1 MSTNTGMST
10 CCLSGKIQEGTPTGR
25 EQTVSGLQTYV
36 AEPKD
41 NSRTKTI
48 IILSDSQLDLSLHPP
63 ELVTNAPTQS
73 SDGNSQTP
81 VFSQTSTL
89 RQGILSICPT
99 STRVTPSTLHS

>member
-1 MSTNTGMST
+1 MSTNTGMSA

-48 IILSDSQLDLSLHPP
+48 IILSDSQSIPSLHPP
-63 ELVTNAPTQS
+63 KLVTDAPAQS
-73 SDGNSQTP
+73 LDGNSQTR
-81 VFSQTSTL
+81 VFSQTNTL
-89 RQGILSICPT
+89 RQGTLSTCPT